1 MTPERAKELLALPD
15 DHEIDQAEAVDAL
28 VIIAGLR
35 VQYAARVIK
44 GGVEYIITDSIEGHW
59 LCSDLH
65 KVLQDWHEN
74 YMDAWEYADSWNR
87 HEGKRDGTKAVVIA
101 RYVSS
106 LPWEVVE

>member
-1 MTPERAKELLALPD
+1 MTPQEAKAWLRTTDGYVL
-15 DHEIDQAEAVDAL
+15 DQETVTDSL
-28 VIIAGLR
+28 VTVAGLR

-44 GGVEYIITDSIEGHW
+44 NGVEYIITDSDEGHW

-65 KVLQDWHEN
+65 KILQDWHEDH
-74 YMDAWEYADSWNR
+74 MDAWEYADSWNR